1 MAIDGETM
9 ETVTDFTFLGSI
21 ITADVDCSHEIKS
34 CLLLGRKA
42 MTNSD
47 ITLLTKICTVKTMVF
62 PVVMYG
68 CDRWTINKPEG
79 QRTDA
84 FKLWCW
90 RRRFRVP
97 WTAKRSK
104 QSILKEIN
112 PDHSLEWL
120 MLELKLQYFGH
131 LMQRTDSLV
140 KTLILETIEDKRKIR
155 AAEVE
160 MVR

>member
-1 MAIDGETM
+1 MGKVEA
-9 ETVTDFTFLGSI
+9 VTDFIFLGSKS
-21 ITADVDCSHEIKS
+21 TVDPDCSHEIKR
-34 CLLLGRKA
+34 CLLLAREA

-47 ITLLTKICTVKTMVF
+47 ITLLTKVCTVKAMVF

-68 CDRWTINKPEG
+68 CERWTTKKPEH

-90 RRRFRVP
+90 WRCFRIP
-97 WTAKRSK
+97 WTARRSN

-112 PDHSLEWL
+112 SDYSLEWL

-131 LMQRTDSLV
+131 LIQRADSLV
-140 KTLILETIEDKRKIR
+140 KTLMLGKIEGKRRIR
-155 AAEVE
+155 AVEVE